1 MTSTT
6 QEIFNR
12 FEIRKSR
19 KQKTAFTNWI
29 RPILEQAGYPVKI
42 ETGSMNCRNIVIGDP
57 DRAEVVF
64 TAHYDTCAVMPF
76 PNFITPKKPLYYWL
90 YQILIMIPIFGFIFA
105 VSWLFSL
112 MGEGMFLVGYWL
124 AFGCFMIFMV
134 AGPANKHTAN
144 DNTSGVTAVIDLALA
159 MPEELREKA
168 AFVLFDFEEIGLVGS
183 SDFAKG
189 HKDAMKDKLLVNL
202 DCVSDGETVLFVL
215 KKGAHSHLDRLKEA
229 FSSDS
234 RVTADFAT
242 KGFVYPSDQKP
253 FPVGVGVCAL
263 NRSKRG
269 LLYMDK
275 IHTGKDTIYREE
287 NIQWLVEGCI
297 RLTEHMEA
305 THEAV

>member
-105 VSWLFSL
+105 VSWMFSL

-159 MPEELREKA
+159 MPEELREDA

-183 SDFAKG
+183 SDFAKR
-189 HKDAMKDKLLVNL
+189 HKDAIKDKLLVNL